1 LEITPVS
8 FILAV
13 MRACAKMRC
22 GREPVAAVSLVYAER
37 RVLLTD
43 LASEGDRGARD
54 GSAALHPLYALQL
67 CGEHVDRVT
76 PPLGWTLR
84 DHRDVARMRA

>member
-1 LEITPVS
+1 LEITSVS

-22 GREPVAAVSLVYAER
+22 GREPVAAVSLIYAD
-37 RVLLTD
+37 RVVLVND
-43 LASEGDRGARD
+43 LASENDRGRRD
-54 GSAALHPLYALQL
+54 GSDALDPLYALQL
-67 CGEHVDRVT
+67 CGEHVDRMT

-84 DHRDVARMRA
+84 DHRDVARARA